1 MRGLQQGNGKMSR
14 YHLRQENKKMEQP
27 TARGQFVADYTLITD
42 NDQEA
47 HREAIDIA
55 REAGGS
61 VVKASEKFKE
71 QFENYISE
79 VVERER
85 EQGNTTG
92 ADLIAQMLI
101 GFGSGAFDDIAR
113 YYIDTDLETRA
124 YEMFNKSL
132 LKTGKK

>member
-1 MRGLQQGNGKMSR
+1 
-14 YHLRQENKKMEQP
+14 MEQP
-27 TARGQFVADYTLITD
+27 TARDQFVADYTLVTD

-47 HREAIDIA
+47 YSEALDIA
-55 REAGGS
+55 REASGS

-71 QFENYISE
+71 QFEDYISQ

-92 ADLIAQMLI
+92 ADLISQMLI

-113 YYIDTDLETRA
+113 HYIDTDLETRL
-124 YEMFNKSL
+124 YDRFTSR
-132 LKTGKK
+132 LKTGAK

>member
-1 MRGLQQGNGKMSR
+1 MEPTENTI
-14 YHLRQENKKMEQP
+14 RQ
-27 TARGQFVADYTLITD
+27 QFVQDYTLVTD

-47 HREAIDIA
+47 YREALDIA

-71 QFENYISE
+71 QFEDYISQ

-92 ADLIAQMLI
+92 ADLISQMLI
-101 GFGSGAFDDIAR
+101 GYGSDSFDDIAR
-113 YYIDTDLETRA
+113 HYIDTDLEQRV
-124 YEMFNKSL
+124 YEMFTKSL
-132 LKTGKK
+132 LKTEK

>member
-1 MRGLQQGNGKMSR
+1 
-14 YHLRQENKKMEQP
+14 MEQP

-47 HREAIDIA
+47 YREAIDIA

-71 QFENYISE
+71 QFEDYISQ

-92 ADLIAQMLI
+92 ADLISQMLI

-113 YYIDTDLETRA
+113 HYIDTDLETRV
-124 YEMFNKSL
+124 YEMFSKSL

>member
-1 MRGLQQGNGKMSR
+1 
-14 YHLRQENKKMEQP
+14 MEQP

-47 HREAIDIA
+47 YREALDIA
-55 REAGGS
+55 REASGS

-71 QFENYISE
+71 QFEDYISQ

-92 ADLIAQMLI
+92 ADLISQMLI

-113 YYIDTDLETRA
+113 HYIDTDLETRL
-124 YEMFNKSL
+124 YDRFTSR
-132 LKTGKK
+132 LKTEATK